1 MCCHTRLHL
10 GFQQSWKSCKFQLAR
25 WSLREAGL
33 CREPHPAQPPTHPP
47 SNLLHYTLGLGCL
60 RKVWKMSGRCPE
72 VVWKASAH
80 FMSVPTFYVCPHL
93 LCLSPHFM
101 SVPIYYVCPIVYV
114 CLHLLYP
121 SSLLCLSPPFMSVPT
136 YFVCPHLYVCPHVLY
151 PSSPIMSVPNH
162 HFNCLQALLKSWSF
176 GECQSASGM
185 FLNGIW
191 TRCVR
196 FNGFFKSQKR
206 SLPKKCF
213 RIHTRLHLG
222 FSAKL
227 KIWQAPGCKM
237 EPQSGIITCN
247 IPTHPPAK

>member
-1 MCCHTRLHL
+1 MVGLLPHSGSILDFQL
-10 GFQQSWKSCKFQLAR
+10 GWKSGKFQLAR
-25 WSLREAGL
+25 WSHEAAIL
-33 CREPHPAQPPTHPP
+33 CSWNHPPTRP
-47 SNLLHYTLGLGCL
+47 TG
-60 RKVWKMSGRCPE
+60 
-72 VVWKASAH
+72 
-80 FMSVPTFYVCPHL
+80 SVGNQKHARWRPQIAVCPHL
-93 LCLSPHFM
+93 F
-101 SVPIYYVCPIVYV
+101 
-114 CLHLLYP
+114 
-121 SSLLCLSPPFMSVPT
+121 CLSPPFMSVPT

-185 FLNGIW
+185 FLKGIW
-191 TRCVR
+191 TRSGR

>member
-1 MCCHTRLHL
+1 MHNMLFSVGLTGSYIFATLGLHL
-10 GFQQSWKSCKFQLAR
+10 GFSAKLRIWQVPACKM
-25 WSLREAGL
+25 
-33 CREPHPAQPPTHPP
+33 EPRSGYIMQWGPPTHPTTA
-47 SNLLHYTLGLGCL
+47 SVGNQNLARLKLDSESM
-60 RKVWKMSGRCPE
+60 V
-72 VVWKASAH
+72 
-80 FMSVPTFYVCPHL
+80 FYV
-93 LCLSPHFM
+93 S
-101 SVPIYYVCPIVYV
+101 
-114 CLHLLYP
+114 
-121 SSLLCLSPPFMSVPT
+121 LSPPFMSVPT
-136 YFVCPHLYVCPHVLY
+136 YFVCPHLYVCPHLLY